1 MLLQNSMSR
10 TYNTIRNMRFAILGQ
25 AVGIFIAFFSRRVF
39 VDCLSSEY
47 LGLNGL
53 FSNILSIL
61 SLAELGV
68 GGALVYS
75 LYRPIAVNDIVEI
88 KSLMLLY
95 QKTYFVIGVTVFVSG
110 CALIPFI
117 QFFISAAPNVP
128 HIRIIYLLYVINS
141 AASYFF
147 TYKRSLIIANQQ
159 GYITSIYRYGL
170 FILMNIVQIIAL
182 VLTRNFLFYLLLQ
195 VAFTLFEN
203 ILLSRKADRMY
214 PYLLEKDISPLQ
226 PAVRAE
232 IKKNVFAMMFHK
244 IGGVIVMGTDSIL
257 ISKLVGLTEVGIYS
271 NYLLIRQ
278 AANTILGHMFQSAAA
293 SLGNLNVLESNE
305 RKLSVFQ
312 NINFA
317 GAWIFGFSSICLITL
332 YNPFIS
338 FWLGE
343 GYLFSKPTVFWI
355 VAVFYVTGMRQ
366 ACLTARDVMGVFWHD
381 RYKPLF
387 ESFINLLAS
396 YILGVRMGVEGILIG
411 TVISTITTCFWVEPF
426 ILYKYALNAPV
437 RTYFVRYGMYTL
449 VTIAA
454 GVINVFSCG
463 LVITSGFTGFCV
475 KLSICLIVPNV
486 IFIACYHRT
495 REFTFF
501 LGLFLG
507 SLGQIKNKF
516 KVKSGWIFKFFR

>member
-1 MLLQNSMSR
+1 MSR
-10 TYNTIRNMRFAILGQ
+10 TSNTIRNMNFAMLGQ
-25 AVGIFIAFFSRRVF
+25 AFGILVAFFSRRVF
-39 VDCLSSEY
+39 VICLSSEY

-75 LYRPIAVNDIVEI
+75 LYRPIAENNTSEI

-95 QKTYFVIGVTVFVSG
+95 KRTYFAIGTVVFVSG
-110 CALIPFI
+110 CALAPFV
-117 QFFISAAPNVP
+117 QFFISEMPDIP
-128 HIRIIYLLYVINS
+128 YIRMIYLLYVVNS

-170 FILMNIVQIIAL
+170 FIILNIVQIITL
-182 VLTRNFLFYLLLQ
+182 VLTWNFILYLSLQ

-203 ILLSRKADRMY
+203 VLLSRKANHMY
-214 PYLLEKDISPLQ
+214 PYLLEKDISPL
-226 PAVRAE
+226 PSAVKAE

-278 AANTILGHMFQSAAA
+278 AVNTILGHMFQSAAA
-293 SLGNLNVLESNE
+293 SFGNLNVLESDE

-317 GAWIFGFSSICLITL
+317 GAWIFGFSSICLMAL

-387 ESFINLLAS
+387 ESVINLIAS
-396 YILGVRMGVEGILIG
+396 YILGTRMGVVGILIG
-411 TVISTITTCFWVEPF
+411 TVISTMTTCFWVEPF
-426 ILYKYALNAPV
+426 VLYKHGFHAPV
-437 RTYFVRYGMYTL
+437 RTYFARYGIYTL
-449 VTIAA
+449 VTIVA
-454 GVINVFSCG
+454 GIITIFLCG
-463 LVITSGFTGFCV
+463 LVKLPAFSGFCV
-475 KLSICLIVPNV
+475 KLSICLLMPNMFFLV
-486 IFIACYHRT
+486 CYHRT
-495 REFTFF
+495 KEFTFF
-501 LGLFLG
+501 WELFINMLK
-507 SLGQIKNKF
+507 QIKGKA
-516 KVKSGWIFKFFR
+516 K